1 MANEDKL
8 REYLKRVTADLH
20 ETTERLRV
28 AEGKGR
34 EPIAVVG
41 IGCRYPGG
49 VRSPEDLWRLVE
61 SGTDGI
67 SAFPADRGWECEEL
81 VGPGPDGEEASY
93 ALEGGFLHDAGAFD
107 AEVFKISP
115 REAMGMDPQQRLLLE
130 ASWEAVERAGVAPLS
145 LRGQKVGVFA
155 GLMYHNYGARLEE
168 VPAEVEG
175 YLGIGTASSVLS
187 GRVAYSFGFEGP
199 AVSVDTACS
208 SSLVALHLAVQA
220 LRAGE
225 CTMALAGGVTVMPTP
240 ATFEDFARQGGLAGD
255 GRCKSFADTAD
266 GTGWSE
272 GVGVLLV
279 EKLSDARRLGHPVL
293 AVIRGSAVN
302 QDGAS
307 NGLTAPSGPS
317 QQRVIRAA
325 LANAGLTPADV
336 DAVEAHGTGTSLGDP
351 IEAQA
356 LLATYGQGRPA
367 DRPLYLGSLKSNIG
381 HTQAAAGVGGVI
393 KMIEA
398 MRRGVLPRTL
408 HVGEPSTHVD
418 WSAGAVELL
427 TEQRDWPATAE
438 DRPRRAGVSSF
449 GISGTNAHVVLE
461 QAREEAPAAR
471 EHTGADVVPWLLSG
485 RSESAV
491 RAQAQRLAAHLA
503 ERPELQPADVALSLA
518 TTRHAFEHRAVLVGR
533 ERAELVQAVEA
544 LAQSGGLLAQA
555 TPGRTAF
562 LFTGQGAQR
571 AGMGRELYAAF
582 PVFAA
587 ALDAVCAAV
596 DAEWGPSLREVM
608 FAEDSAGE
616 LDRTEFT
623 QPALFA
629 LEVALFRLVES
640 WGVKPDYLLGHSIGE
655 IAAAHVAGVFS
666 LADAARLVVARGRLM
681 QALPEGGAM
690 VSVRAA
696 EAEVAELVASYEGVS
711 IAAVNGPQSVV
722 ISGAAEAVSEIAG
735 VLGGRGV
742 KTKRLTVSHAFHSP
756 LMDPMLD
763 DFRAVLDAVE
773 FAAPSIPVVSNLTG
787 AVASAEELCAPEYW
801 VRHVREAVRFADGM
815 AALAAQGVSRFVELG
830 PDGVLSAM
838 GADCVEGAVFVPV
851 LRKDRAE
858 PEALVSA
865 VARAYAHGAPLDWAA
880 YFAGTG
886 ARRVDLPT
894 YAFQHRHYWLRAK
907 PSDAAGGAGRTAGD
921 PVEEGFWTAVQ
932 GQDLEAVADMLALDA
947 ADPAGAPLGAV
958 LPALSQWHRRSQED
972 RTLDGW
978 RHRIVWQPVPEAT
991 TPAPGGG
998 TWLVVVPQDEHAHQ
1012 ETVAECLAALDG
1024 PGTDVL
1030 RLTVPATADRDDLAR
1045 RLRETLATLG
1055 SAPDATPLTG
1065 VVSLL
1070 GLVGAPAGED
1080 RVTPAGYA
1088 ATVALVQALGD
1099 ADASAPLWAV
1109 TRGAVSVDRTD
1120 PLDHPDQ
1127 ALLWGLAGV
1136 LGAEHPD
1143 RWGGV
1148 LDLPP
1153 GPLGQRGRDRLRTVL
1168 RAAADAG
1175 SDAGSGAGSGAVERA
1190 VALRASGTYRRR
1202 LAHAPARAAQAPA
1215 APSGTPTDTWEPR
1228 GTVLVTGGTGALGA
1242 QVARRLAGRGAAHLL
1257 LLSRRGPD
1265 APGAADLR
1273 TELEAAGARVS
1284 VVACDTADRTAL
1296 AAVLADVP
1304 PELPLTAV
1312 VHTAAALD
1320 DAMVDALDTDRI
1332 DGVLRAK
1339 AATARHLHE
1348 LTRDLDLDAFV
1359 LFSSLAGV
1367 LGGIGQGNYA
1377 PGNAYL
1383 DALALHRRSLGLR
1396 ATSVAW
1402 GLWGGAGLGEGAVA
1416 QRFARRGVRAMDPEL
1431 AVTALERA
1439 VARDEALTLVADVD
1453 WRRFAA
1459 TRRPRTAGPD
1469 TLLADLPELR
1479 EAPAT
1484 DTGTGTGEDGRTG
1497 SGLSALRARLLTATD
1512 AEQRRLV
1519 GELVRTEIA
1528 GVLGHSSAAS
1538 IDPERAFRD
1547 LGFTSLGAVELRNA
1561 LNDAT
1566 GLRLPVTLLFDFPTP
1581 AVLAEYVR
1589 TGLIGDRPTGTGTG
1603 TGASAPATATATGLR
1618 PDDDDPI
1625 AIVGMSCRFPGG
1637 ADTPERLWQLLADGA
1652 EALTDF
1658 PADRGWDLDA
1668 LFATD
1673 PGRPGTS
1680 YASRGAFL
1688 SGAGDFDPSFFGIS
1702 PREALAMDPQQRL
1715 LLEASWEVLERAG
1728 IDPSSLRGTAT
1739 GVFAGTNGQD
1749 YVGLLRP
1756 VAEAVQGYVA
1766 TGNTASVLSG
1776 RIAYALGLEGPAVT
1790 VDTACSSSLVALH
1803 LAAQALRGGECTLAL
1818 AGGVTVMSTPGAFVE
1833 FSRQRGLA
1841 ADGRCKAFSADAD
1854 GTAWG
1859 EGVGMLVLER
1869 LSDAERNGHRVLAV
1883 VRGTAVNQDG
1893 ASNGLTA
1900 PNGPSQQRVIRA
1912 ALANAG
1918 LTAAEVDAVEAHGTG
1933 TKLGDPIE
1941 AQALL
1946 ATYGQDRPAHRPLL
1960 LGSVKSNIGHTQ
1972 AAAGVA
1978 GVIKMVLA
1986 MGRGILP
1993 RTLHADEPT
2002 PHVDWTEGAVELL
2015 TEDHPWPTGEDRLRR
2030 AGVSSFGFSGT
2041 NAHVILEEAP
2051 EASPVV
2057 PEPVVAPVGAAGADV
2072 VLPVVPWVVS
2082 GRSVEALGAQA
2093 GRLGSFLGSSLP
2105 GADPVDV
2112 GFSLATTRAV
2122 FEHRAVVVGGERG
2135 AALEA
2140 LARGESVPGVVRG
2153 AVVPGLTGFLF
2164 TGQGAQR
2171 AGMGRELY
2179 DAFPVFAQALDAVCV
2194 HIDPEL
2200 GRSLREVMFAEGAA
2214 GELDRTEF
2222 TQPALFAIEVALF
2235 RLVESWGVKPDYLLG
2250 HSIGEIAAA
2259 HVAGVFSLA
2268 DAARLVVARGRL
2280 MQALPAGGAMV
2291 SVRAAEAEVAELVAA
2306 YEGVSI
2312 AAVNGPAS
2320 VVVSGAADAVNQIAG
2335 ELGERG
2341 VKTKKLT
2348 VSHAFHSPLMD
2359 PMLDE
2364 FRAVL
2369 GSVEFVAPSIP
2380 VVSNLTGA
2388 VASAEELS
2396 APEYWVRHVR
2406 EAVRFADGF
2415 ATLHRQGVTR
2425 FVELGPDGVLSGMGA
2440 DCVEDAVFVPVLRKG
2455 RDEPESAVAA
2465 VARAYVHGV
2474 AVDWAAFF
2482 AGSGARRVDLPTY
2495 AFQHQRYWPEP
2506 TADVESTVAEA
2517 DVVDA
2522 AFWEAVERED
2532 LGALAET
2539 LEVEGGSL
2547 GAVLPALSS
2556 WRKRRREQSAVDGW
2570 RYRVTWKPL
2579 AEPARAEVS
2588 GSWLVVADEDG
2599 PLTGWV
2605 ADALGARTLL
2615 VGRGQGRA
2623 ELVAGLTGEFAGVV
2637 SLRGLVGT
2645 LELVQALG
2653 DAGVGVP
2660 LWSLTQGA
2668 VSTGRS
2674 DVLTAAGVEQSLV
2687 WGLGRVVA
2695 LEHPGR
2701 WGGLIDLPEVLDERA
2716 AVRVR
2721 GLLSGASGEDQVAV
2735 RAAGV
2740 YGRRLR
2746 AAESVAGSEGWRP
2759 RGTVLVTGGTGA
2771 LGAHVARWLVAEGA
2785 GHVVLTSRRGLEAP
2799 GAAELADELTSES
2812 VRVSVVACDVS
2823 DAGQVRA
2830 LVEGLEK
2837 DGPVRGVVHAAGV
2850 EQLNALMAGSAE
2862 EYERVMAAKV
2872 LGARHL
2878 DALFSE
2884 PSRAGGLDAFVLFS
2898 SISAVWGSGGQG
2910 AYAAANTYLDALA
2923 QWRRARGLVATSVA
2937 WGPWGGS
2944 GMATG
2949 RVIAE
2954 HLRERGLLVLDP
2966 ARAMTALERALG
2978 SGEAC
2983 VAVADVAWAHFAP
2996 TFTAMRPSPLLCEL
3010 PAVRALDEAAPD
3022 GPVQPADALRGRLAA
3037 LSGTDRRRHLL
3048 ELVRTEAA
3056 AVLGHTSTATVEPT
3070 RAFRELGFESLAAVE
3085 LRDRLTRATGVR
3097 LTTTAVFDHP
3107 TATALARHL
3116 EAGLGLGGDGAGD
3129 GTAPAGSGSPVPVTP
3144 ADEDP
3149 VVVVGMSCRY
3159 PGGVAG
3165 PDDLWRLLR
3174 DGGDAITGFPT
3185 DRGWQVPAASG
3196 PDGDYTRSGGFLTG
3210 AADFDADFFG
3220 ISPREALAMDPQ
3232 QRLLLEASWEAI
3244 EAAGI
3249 DPAALHGTP
3258 VGVFA
3263 GAASLGYAGTLRG
3276 TPNATSGQ
3284 VLAGNATSVLSGRI
3298 AYALGLQGP
3307 AVTLD
3312 TACSSSLV
3320 ALHLAAQALRTG
3332 ECSMALAGGVTV
3344 MPTPA
3349 AFAEFHR
3356 QGGLAADGRCKAF
3369 SADADGTG
3377 WSEGVGVLLVE
3388 RLSDARRNGHR
3399 VLAVLRGSAVNQDGA
3414 SNGLTA
3420 PNGTAQQRVIRAAL
3434 ANAGLS
3440 AAEVDAVEAHGTGT
3454 SLGDPIEAQALL
3466 ATYGQDRDG
3475 GEPLWLGSLKSNIG
3489 HAQAASGVGGV
3500 IKMVMAMRHGLLP
3513 RTLHADEPTPHV
3525 DWSAGAVELLTEE
3538 RRWPRAD
3545 DHRPRR
3551 AAVSSFGISGT
3562 NAHVILEAPEAP
3574 AAVGTPAAV
3583 DAPEAAGPQL
3593 PWVLSGTSE
3602 AALRAQA
3609 ARLAEHLA
3617 ARPGLRSEDL
3627 AHALANG
3634 RTAFDHRAALL
3645 PTGDPDRTHA
3655 ALLALSRGE
3664 QAPGL
3669 LRGTATTEP
3678 TAFLFTGQGAQRAGA
3693 GRELYAAFPAFARAL
3708 DEACLHLD
3716 PYLDRPLREVMF
3728 ADDATEL
3735 DRTEFTQPALFA
3747 LEVALFRLVESWG
3760 VQPDHLLGH
3769 SVGEIAAAH
3778 VAGVFSLADAARLV
3792 AARGRLM
3799 QALPPG
3805 GAMVAVRAAEAVVAE
3820 LVAAYEDVSIA
3831 AVNGPLSVVVSGAAE
3846 AVSEIADVLAGRGV
3860 KTRRLT
3866 VSHAFHSPLMEP
3878 MLADFRKVAEAVT
3891 YAAPRISV
3899 LFNLTGA
3906 ADAEELCTADYWVR
3920 HVRGAVRF
3928 ADGMA
3933 ALHGLGVTRYL
3944 ELGPDGV
3951 LSAMGAD
3958 CVPGTFLPLLRTGR
3972 PQTRT
3977 VLQALAQA
3985 WTHGVPLDREAF
3997 WAGAHRIDLPTYA
4010 FQRSRYWPDT
4020 VTEATEATGAAEVAP
4035 AAPAGLRYRVAW
4047 QPLPAPDAPAAAAAA
4062 AAQGRFLVA
4071 VAPGQAD
4078 DPFTGRLLA
4087 ALGDGTPERVTLV
4100 TAGPATESTG
4110 TTASTA
4116 ELAAELALAAGAG
4129 PVDAV
4134 VSLLAGD
4141 GTYGLGTAA
4150 LVRALGDAGVDAPLW
4165 CVTRG
4170 AVSVD
4175 ATDPLVRPEQAAV
4188 WGLGR
4193 VVALEHPE
4201 RWGGLVDLPGTPDEH
4216 ALAALRGILLGT
4228 GAGTGSEDQ
4237 LAVRADATYGRRLE
4251 RHTAPTPT
4259 DGTRTDGWT
4268 PRGTVLV
4275 TGGTGALGAHV
4286 ARWLTDR
4293 GAEHL
4298 VLTGRRGPDA
4308 PGARELADE
4317 LTASGA
4323 RVTVTACD
4331 VADREQL
4338 DRLLTGLRAD
4348 GDPVRAVF
4356 HAAGVTEP
4364 VPLGAADADHW
4375 RRVTAA
4381 KALGAAHLDA
4391 LCGEGTDTEAFVLF
4405 SSIAATWGSGGQA
4418 AYSAAN
4424 SGLDALAERRRA
4436 RGLPATSVAWG
4447 PWAGGGMAAGDL
4459 EQQMRRRGLRPMAP
4473 ETALAELGRALDAD
4487 ETVLTVAD
4495 VDWQRFAPP
4504 FTARRPS
4511 PLLGGLPEVRAALEP
4526 AAPPAGAHDAA
4537 PAADAPDGGPAT
4549 ALRAR
4554 LAGLPEAE
4562 QLRILTDLVR
4572 GHAAAVLG
4580 HEEPDAVRAARGF
4593 LDLGFDSLMAVELRN
4608 LVTAHTGLPLA
4619 VTLVFDHPTPAAL
4632 AGHLHERLVPGPAEA
4647 ARAALAEFDRLEAS
4661 LTAVKLDDVG
4671 RASIASRME
4680 DLLAKWAGA
4689 GNATEVEETAGEL
4702 ETATPDELFD
4712 IIQRE
4717 FGKS

>member
-1 MANEDKL
+1 MMANEDKL

-20 ETTERLRV
+20 ETTERLRL

-67 SAFPADRGWECEEL
+67 TAFPADRGWDCEEL
-81 VGPGPDGEEASY
+81 VGPGPDGEEAVY
-93 ALEGGFLHDAGAFD
+93 AREGGFLHDAGAFD
-107 AEVFKISP
+107 AEVFKVSP

-130 ASWEAVERAGVAPLS
+130 ASWEAVERAGIAPFS
-145 LRGQKVGVFA
+145 LRGRKVGVFA
-155 GLMYHNYGARLEE
+155 GLMYHNYGARLDE

-187 GRVAYSFGFEGP
+187 GRVSYTFGFEGP

-255 GRCKSFADTAD
+255 GRCKSFADSAD

-293 AVIRGSAVN
+293 AVIRGTAVN

-325 LANAGLTPADV
+325 LANAGLAPADV

-367 DRPLYLGSLKSNIG
+367 GRPLYLGSLKSNIG

-398 MRRGVLPRTL
+398 MRHGVLPRTL
-408 HVGEPSTHVD
+408 HVDEPSGHVD
-418 WSAGAVELL
+418 WSAGLVELL
-427 TEQRDWPATAE
+427 TEQRDWPAAE

-461 QAREEAPAAR
+461 QAPQETPADTV
-471 EHTGADVVPWLLSG
+471 HTGAGIVPWVVSG

-491 RAQAQRLAAHLA
+491 RAQAGRLSAHLT
-503 ERPELQPADVALSLA
+503 EHPELRPADVAFSLA
-518 TTRHAFEHRAVLVGR
+518 TTRHAFEHRAVLVGGDR
-533 ERAELVQAVEA
+533 TELLEAVGA
-544 LAQSGGLLAQA
+544 LAQGGGSVGQTAA
-555 TPGRTAF
+555 GRTAF

-571 AGMGRELYAAF
+571 AGTGRELYAAF

-587 ALDAVCAAV
+587 ALDAVCAEIDPV
-596 DAEWGPSLREVM
+596 LGRSLREVM
-608 FAEDSAGE
+608 FADESAE

-629 LEVALFRLVES
+629 LEVALYRLVES
-640 WGVKPDYLLGHSIGE
+640 WGLKPDCLLGHSVGQ

-666 LADAARLVVARGRLM
+666 LSDAARLVVARGRLM
-681 QALPEGGAM
+681 QALPAGGAM
-690 VSVRAA
+690 VSVRASEA
-696 EAEVAELVASYEGVS
+696 EAAELVAAYEDVS
-711 IAAVNGPQSVV
+711 IAAVNGPASVV
-722 ISGAAEAVSEIAG
+722 ISGGADSVTTIADA
-735 VLGGRGV
+735 LDGRGV

-756 LMDPMLD
+756 LMDPMLA
-763 DFRAVLDAVE
+763 DFRAVLETVE
-773 FAAPSIPVVSNLTG
+773 FAAPAIDLVSDLTG
-787 AVASAEELCAPEYW
+787 APASAEELCSPEYW
-801 VRHVREAVRFADGM
+801 VRHVREAVRFADGV
-815 AALAAQGVSRFVELG
+815 AALQGQGVTRFVELG

-838 GADCVEGAVFVPV
+838 AADTAPDAVYVPV
-851 LRKDRAE
+851 LVKGRDETR
-858 PEALVSA
+858 ALVTA
-865 VARAYAHGAPLDWAA
+865 LARAYAHGAPLDWAA

-907 PSDAAGGAGRTAGD
+907 PSDPAGGAGRPAGD

-947 ADPAGAPLGAV
+947 ADPAGTPLGAV
-958 LPALSQWHRRSQED
+958 LPALSQWHRRSLED

-978 RHRIVWQPVPEAT
+978 RHRIAWQPVPETAT
-991 TPAPGGG
+991 AGPDDG
-998 TWLVVVPQDEHAHQ
+998 TWLVVVPEDGHDHQDA
-1012 ETVAECLAALDG
+1012 VADCLAALDG
-1024 PGTDVL
+1024 PGRVL
-1030 RLTVPATADRDDLAR
+1030 RLDVPATAGRDALAH
-1045 RLRETLATLG
+1045 RLDDALAAVPDT
-1055 SAPDATPLTG
+1055 APLAG
-1065 VVSLL
+1065 VLSLL
-1070 GLVGAPAGED
+1070 GLVEEPADGL
-1080 RVTPAGYA
+1080 VTPAGFA

-1099 ADASAPLWAV
+1099 AGASAPLWTV
-1109 TRGAVSVDRTD
+1109 TRGAVSVDRSD
-1120 PLDHPDQ
+1120 RLDRPDQ

-1136 LGAEHPD
+1136 LGAEHPE

-1148 LDLPP
+1148 VDLPS
-1153 GPLGQRGRDRLRTVL
+1153 GTLEQRGRERLRAAL

-1175 SDAGSGAGSGAVERA
+1175 PGAGDRA
-1190 VALRASGTYRRR
+1190 VAVRPSGTYRRR
-1202 LAHAPARAAQAPA
+1202 LLHTPAPSAAPARP
-1215 APSGTPTDTWEPR
+1215 GTRDAWEPR

-1242 QVARRLAGRGAAHLL
+1242 HVARRLARRGAAHLL

-1265 APGAADLR
+1265 APGAAELR
-1273 TELEAAGARVS
+1273 AALEADGARVTLA
-1284 VVACDTADRTAL
+1284 ACDTADRAAL
-1296 AAVLADVP
+1296 AAVLAAVP
-1304 PELPLTAV
+1304 RELPLTAV

-1320 DAMVDALDTDRI
+1320 DAMVDDLDTGRI

-1339 AATARHLHE
+1339 TATARHLHE

-1367 LGGIGQGNYA
+1367 LGGLGQGNYA

-1383 DALALHRRSLGLR
+1383 DALALHRRSLGLP

-1402 GLWGGAGLGEGAVA
+1402 GLWDGAGLGEGAVA

-1439 VARDEALTLVADVD
+1439 VRSDEALTLVADID

-1469 TLLADLPELR
+1469 PLLADLPELR
-1479 EAPAT
+1479 ENPDPYGAAEEDRPA
-1484 DTGTGTGEDGRTG
+1484 G
-1497 SGLSALRARLLTATD
+1497 GLSALRARLLTATD

-1528 GVLGHSSAAS
+1528 GVLGHSSAAAV
-1538 IDPERAFRD
+1538 DPERAFRD

-1561 LNDAT
+1561 LGAAT

-1581 AVLAEYVR
+1581 AALAEHVL
-1589 TGLIGDRPTGTGTG
+1589 TGVLGDRAAGQ
-1603 TGASAPATATATGLR
+1603 ALPATVTDAGAR
-1618 PDDDDPI
+1618 PGDDDPI
-1625 AIVGMSCRFPGG
+1625 VIVGMSCRFPGG
-1637 ADTPERLWQLLADGA
+1637 ADTPERLWQLLADGD

-1668 LFATD
+1668 LLAAD

-1680 YASRGAFL
+1680 YASRGGFL
-1688 SGAGDFDPSFFGIS
+1688 AGAGEFDAAFFGIS

-1715 LLEASWEVLERAG
+1715 LLETSWEVLERAG
-1728 IDPSSLRGTAT
+1728 IDPASLRGTAT

-1803 LAAQALRGGECTLAL
+1803 LAAQALRGGECDLAL

-1841 ADGRCKAFSADAD
+1841 ADGRIKAFSADAD

-1859 EGVGMLVLER
+1859 EGAGVLVLER

-1883 VRGTAVNQDG
+1883 VRGSAVNQDG

-1918 LTAAEVDAVEAHGTG
+1918 LSAAEVDAVEAHGTG

-1946 ATYGQDRPAHRPLL
+1946 ATYGRERPEGRPLL

-1986 MGRGILP
+1986 MDRGVLP
-1993 RTLHADEPT
+1993 RTLHVTEPT
-2002 PHVDWTEGAVELL
+2002 PHVDWTDGAVELL
-2015 TEDHPWPTGEDRLRR
+2015 TEDHAWPAGQNRPRR

-2041 NAHVILEEAP
+2041 NAHVILEQAP
-2051 EASPVV
+2051 EAVS
-2057 PEPVVAPVGAAGADV
+2057 EPPAGV

-2082 GRSVEALGAQA
+2082 GRSAEALGAQA
-2093 GRLGSFLGSSLP
+2093 GRLVPLAGSSA
-2105 GADPVDV
+2105 GVDAVDV
-2112 GFSLATTRAV
+2112 GFSLAVTRSV
-2122 FEHRAVVVGGERG
+2122 FEHRAVVWGGDRG

-2140 LARGESVPGVVRG
+2140 LSRGGSAAGVVRG

-2179 DAFPVFAQALDAVCV
+2179 AAFPVFAEALDAVCAE
-2194 HIDPEL
+2194 IDPEL
-2200 GRSLREVMFAEGAA
+2200 GRSLREVMFAEDSA
-2214 GELDRTEF
+2214 ELDRTEF

-2235 RLVESWGVKPDYLLG
+2235 RLVESWGLKPDYLLG

-2291 SVRAAEAEVAELVAA
+2291 SVRASEAEVAELVAA
-2306 YEGVSI
+2306 YADVSI
-2312 AAVNGPAS
+2312 AAVNGPSS
-2320 VVVSGAADAVNQIAG
+2320 VVVSGAEDSVTALAG
-2335 ELGERG
+2335 VLAERG
-2341 VKTKKLT
+2341 VKTKRLT

-2364 FRAVL
+2364 FRTVL
-2369 GSVEFVAPSIP
+2369 DTVAFASPSTA
-2380 VVSNLTGA
+2380 VVSNLTGEL
-2388 VASAEELS
+2388 ASAAELCS
-2396 APEYWVRHVR
+2396 PEYWVRHVR
-2406 EAVRFADGF
+2406 EAVRFADGISS
-2415 ATLHRQGVTR
+2415 LHSHGVTR
-2425 FVELGPDGVLSGMGA
+2425 FVELGPDGVLSAMAA
-2440 DCVEDAVFVPVLRKG
+2440 DCVEDGVFVPVLRKG
-2455 RDEPESAVAA
+2455 RDEPEAAVAG

-2474 AVDWAAFF
+2474 PVDWEAFF
-2482 AGSGARRVDLPTY
+2482 AGTGARRVDLPTY
-2495 AFQHQRYWPEP
+2495 AFQHERYWPQAS
-2506 TADVESTVAEA
+2506 TAVQPAGGEA
-2517 DVVDA
+2517 DAVDA

-2532 LGALAET
+2532 LGALAQT
-2539 LEVEGGSL
+2539 LDVEDGTL

-2556 WRKRRREQSAVDGW
+2556 WRRRRREQSAVDGW

-2579 AEPARAEVS
+2579 AETGQSAS
-2588 GSWLVVADEDG
+2588 IGSWLVVADEDG
-2599 PLTGWV
+2599 PLTEWV
-2605 ADALGARTLL
+2605 AGALA
-2615 VGRGQGRA
+2615 GRVVVVPSGEGRV
-2623 ELVAGLTGEFAGVV
+2623 ELAGRVAGLVDGVTGVV

-2653 DAGVGVP
+2653 DAECEAP
-2660 LWSLTQGA
+2660 MWSLTRGA
-2668 VSTGRS
+2668 VSIGRS
-2674 DVLTAAGVEQSLV
+2674 DVLREEGVEQSLV

-2701 WGGLIDLPEVLDERA
+2701 WGGLVDLPEVLDERA
-2716 AVRVR
+2716 AARLR
-2721 GLLSGASGEDQVAV
+2721 GVLAGTAGEDQVAV

-2746 AAESVAGSEGWRP
+2746 PAEPSSSDSEGWRP
-2759 RGTVLVTGGTGA
+2759 RGTVVVTGGTGA

-2785 GHVVLTSRRGLEAP
+2785 EHVVLTSRRGLDAP
-2799 GAAELADELTSES
+2799 GAKELADELTSDA
-2812 VRVSVVACDVS
+2812 VRVTVVACDVA

-2830 LVEGLEK
+2830 LVEGLEQ

-2862 EYERVMAAKV
+2862 EYARVLAAKV
-2872 LGARHL
+2872 EGARHL

-2884 PSRAGGLDAFVLFS
+2884 PSRAGELDAFVLFS
-2898 SISAVWGSGGQG
+2898 SISATWGSGGQG

-2923 QWRRARGLVATSVA
+2923 QWRQARGQVATSVA

-2954 HLRERGLLVLDP
+2954 HLRERGLLVLEP
-2966 ARAMTALERALG
+2966 SRAMAALERALAA
-2978 SGEAC
+2978 GEAC

-2996 TFTAMRPSPLLCEL
+2996 TFTAMRPSPLLSEL
-3010 PAVRALDEAAPD
+3010 PAVRALAEAADD
-3022 GPVQPADALRGRLAA
+3022 GPAQPTDALRARLAG
-3037 LSGTDRRRHLL
+3037 LSGPDRRRHLL

-3056 AVLGHTSTATVEPT
+3056 AVLGHASNATVEPS

-3107 TATALARHL
+3107 NATELARHL
-3116 EAGLGLGGDGAGD
+3116 AAGLGLDDDAASASPAA
-3129 GTAPAGSGSPVPVTP
+3129 APAAPVGGTP
-3144 ADEDP
+3144 AGEDDP
-3149 VVVVGMSCRY
+3149 IVVVGMSCRY
-3159 PGGVAG
+3159 PGGVVG
-3165 PDDLWRLLR
+3165 PDDLWRLVR
-3174 DGGDAITGFPT
+3174 DGGDAITGFPA
-3185 DRGWQVPAASG
+3185 DRGWQLPADPG
-3196 PDGDYTRSGGFLTG
+3196 QDGDYARAGGFLSG

-3249 DPAALHGTP
+3249 DPATLHGTP

-3332 ECSMALAGGVTV
+3332 ECTMALAGGVTV

-3377 WSEGVGVLLVE
+3377 WAEGVGVLLVE
-3388 RLSDARRNGHR
+3388 RLSDARRHGHE
-3399 VLAVLRGSAVNQDGA
+3399 VLAVVRGSAVNQDGA

-3434 ANAGLS
+3434 ANAGLTP
-3440 AAEVDAVEAHGTGT
+3440 ADVDAVEAHGTGT

-3466 ATYGQDRDG
+3466 ATYGQERG
-3475 GEPLWLGSLKSNIG
+3475 GDEPLWLGSLKSNIG
-3489 HAQAASGVGGV
+3489 HAQAASGVGGI
-3500 IKMVMAMRHGLLP
+3500 IKMVMAMRHGVLP

-3525 DWSAGAVELLTEE
+3525 DWSEGTVGLLTEE
-3538 RRWPRAD
+3538 RQWPRAGD
-3545 DHRPRR
+3545 GRPRR

-3562 NAHVILEAPEAP
+3562 NAHVILESPQAPREDG
-3574 AAVGTPAAV
+3574 AATG
-3583 DAPEAAGPQL
+3583 DAEGPQL

-3617 ARPGLRSEDL
+3617 ARPALRSADV
-3627 AHALANG
+3627 AHALATG

-3645 PTGDPDRTHA
+3645 PGQDPDRTRT

-3664 QAPGL
+3664 QAAEL
-3669 LRGTATTEP
+3669 VRGTAGAEP

-3708 DEACLHLD
+3708 DEVCLHLD

-3728 ADDATEL
+3728 AEDSAVL

-3747 LEVALFRLVESWG
+3747 VEVALYRLVESWG
-3760 VQPDHLLGH
+3760 VRPDHLLGH

-3778 VAGVFSLADAARLV
+3778 AAGVFTLEDAARLV

-3799 QALPPG
+3799 QALPSG
-3805 GAMVAVRAAEAVVAE
+3805 GAMVSVRAPETEVAE

-3831 AVNGPLSVVVSGAAE
+3831 AVNGPRSVVVSGAAG
-3846 AVSEIADVLAGRGV
+3846 AVTEIADALAGRGV
-3860 KTRRLT
+3860 KTKRLT

-3878 MLADFRKVAEAVT
+3878 VLADFRKVAESVT
-3891 YAAPRISV
+3891 YAAPAIPVVS
-3899 LFNLTGA
+3899 NLTGA
-3906 ADAEELCTADYWVR
+3906 ADADELATADYWVR
-3920 HVRGAVRF
+3920 HVRGTVRF
-3928 ADGMA
+3928 ADGMT
-3933 ALHGLGVTRYL
+3933 ALHERGVTRFL

-3951 LSAMGAD
+3951 LSAMAAD
-3958 CVPGTFLPLLRTGR
+3958 CVPGTYLPLLRAGR
-3972 PQTRT
+3972 PEART
-3977 VLQALAQA
+3977 LLQALARA
-3985 WTHGVPLDREAF
+3985 WTLGVPVDREAL
-3997 WAGAHRIDLPTYA
+3997 WPAPGAGEGAGARRTALPTYA
-4010 FQRSRYWPDT
+4010 FQRRRYWPDT
-4020 VTEATEATGAAEVAP
+4020 VTDGADGAP
-4035 AAPAGLRYRVAW
+4035 AAPAGPRYRVAW
-4047 QPLPAPDAPAAAAAA
+4047 QPLPARETPAPR
-4062 AAQGRFLVA
+4062 GGFLLA
-4071 VAPGQAD
+4071 VPHGHED
-4078 DPFTGRLLA
+4078 DPFTGRVVA
-4087 ALGDGTPERVTLV
+4087 ALAGGTPSGVAV
-4100 TAGPATESTG
+4100 VPVDASGG
-4110 TTASTA
+4110 STA
-4116 ELAAELALAAGAG
+4116 PLAAELAVAAGTG
-4129 PVDAV
+4129 PVAAV
-4134 VSLLAGD
+4134 VSLLASD
-4141 GTYGLGTAA
+4141 GTHGLGTAA
-4150 LVRALGDAGVDAPLW
+4150 LVRALGDSGIDAPLW

-4170 AVSVD
+4170 AVQVD
-4175 ATDPLVRPEQAAV
+4175 AADPVTRPEEAAV

-4193 VVALEHPE
+4193 VVALEHPD
-4201 RWGGLVDLPGTPDEH
+4201 RWGGLVDLPAAPDEQDL
-4216 ALAALRGILLGT
+4216 AVLRAALLDGGP
-4228 GAGTGSEDQ
+4228 EDQ
-4237 LAVRADATYGRRLE
+4237 IAVRRDGAYGRRLE
-4251 RHTAPTPT
+4251 RHPDPHTAP
-4259 DGTRTDGWT
+4259 GARAEHRWT

-4286 ARWLTDR
+4286 ARWLAGR

-4298 VLTGRRGPDA
+4298 VLTGRRGPDT
-4308 PGARELADE
+4308 PGARELAAE
-4317 LTASGA
+4317 LTASGT
-4323 RVTVTACD
+4323 RVTVAACD
-4331 VADREQL
+4331 VADRAQL

-4348 GDPVRAVF
+4348 GDAVRAVV

-4364 VPLGAADADHW
+4364 VPVGEADHGHW
-4375 RRVTAA
+4375 QRVTAA

-4391 LCGEGTDTEAFVLF
+4391 LCGEDTDTFVLF
-4405 SSIAATWGSGGQA
+4405 SSIAGAWGSGGQA

-4424 SGLDALAERRRA
+4424 SCLDALAERRRA
-4436 RGLPATSVAWG
+4436 RGLHATSVAWG

-4473 ETALAELGRALDAD
+4473 QTALAELARALDAD
-4487 ETVLTVAD
+4487 ETALIVAD

-4511 PLLGGLPEVRAALEP
+4511 PLLGDLPEVRAALEP
-4526 AAPPAGAHDAA
+4526 AAPPAGPHDGNPV
-4537 PAADAPDGGPAT
+4537 PAAQDGGPAA

-4562 QLRILTDLVR
+4562 QLRTLTDLVR

-4580 HEEPDAVRAARGF
+4580 HEDPGAVRAGRGF

-4608 LVTAHTGLPLA
+4608 LVTAHTELPLA

-4632 AGHLHERLVPGPAEA
+4632 AEHLRERLVPGPAEA
-4647 ARAALAEFDRLEAS
+4647 ARAALAEFERLEAS

-4680 DLLAKWAGA
+4680 NLLATLVGA
-4689 GNATEVEETAGEL
+4689 GSATEVEEPAGEL